1 MTLVRIHST
10 LRGKLRT
17 LLLFGFFFPLCS
29 PNPHIHTGT
38 LEAVHGS
45 SSLHF
50 FIHSAFNATSVCV
63 LVAQSCPTLCD
74 PMDCSSPG
82 FSIHGNFQAGILEWV
97 PFNAHRHREKTL
109 YCELTDMRPILGA
122 REERKPTNRKPV
134 VSPPNRGTS
143 AAPRLGL
150 PEQGAADRSVPL
162 RNLVASQRL

>member
-1 MTLVRIHST
+1 MSLYQEKERVLVQSQMVDKSLRKGYCLGVAYLTLVRIHST

-74 PMDCSSPG
+74 PMDCSPPG
-82 FSIHGNFQAGILEWV
+82 SFVHEISKVRILEWV
-97 PFNAHRHREKTL
+97 AISSSK
-109 YCELTDMRPILGA
+109 GS
-122 REERKPTNRKPV
+122 
-134 VSPPNRGTS
+134 SPPRDRTS
-143 AAPRLGL
+143 VCFLHCRWVLCH
-150 PEQGAADRSVPL
+150 
-162 RNLVASQRL
+162 

>member
-1 MTLVRIHST
+1 MLVSAVQRNESGVCIHIYPPSWT
-10 LRGKLRT
+10 SLP
-17 LLLFGFFFPLCS
+17 PLPPC
-29 PNPHIHTGT
+29 
-38 LEAVHGS
+38 VCVC
-45 SSLHF
+45 
-50 FIHSAFNATSVCV
+50 VCV

-109 YCELTDMRPILGA
+109 HCELTDMRPILGA